1 MKSTWLGFSC
11 VILTGVTKDTLVHP
25 LANIIFPHFFYL
37 MQFRNE
43 GILQDGVLR
52 LISEQEDTGGKKAQ
66 NKTKQSPGKVGNN
79 QNA

>member
-1 MKSTWLGFSC
+1 
-11 VILTGVTKDTLVHP
+11 
-25 LANIIFPHFFYL
+25 

-52 LISEQEDTGGKKAQ
+52 LISEQEDTEGKKAQ
-66 NKTKQSPGKVGNN
+66 NKTKQNKSPGKVGNN